1 MPPKPHSGRLRSGM
15 RAGLSAGVATF
26 AVGLAFGLVARPVI
40 GAIAAI
46 VMSVV
51 VFAGSAQLAAT
62 GVLAGGGSP
71 AAAVIAGLLMNL
83 RFLPMGIAAASA
95 FRGRAWRRAL
105 EAQTLVDA
113 SWAISGDSAGHFDR
127 ELLIGATIPQ
137 VIGWWA
143 GTAAGALAGAA
154 LADTNALGL
163 DAIFPAFFLA
173 LLIDQVRDR
182 RSLLA
187 AALGAA
193 VCLVLIPST
202 PAGIPVA
209 ASAAGA
215 LIGLRSRR
223 DAGSVGEGGS

>member
-1 MPPKPHSGRLRSGM
+1 MPCNPHPGGLRSGI

-40 GAIAAI
+40 GAGAAI
-46 VMSVV
+46 AMSVL
-51 VFAGSAQLAAT
+51 VFAGSAQLAAI
-62 GVLAGGGSP
+62 GVLAGGGST
-71 AAAVIAGLLMNL
+71 AAAALAGLLMNL
-83 RFLPMGIAAASA
+83 RFLPMGVAAASA

-113 SWAISGDSAGHFDR
+113 SWAIAGDDAGRFDR

-137 VIGWWA
+137 AVGWWT
-143 GTAAGALAGAA
+143 GTVAGAFGGAA
-154 LADTNALGL
+154 LAQTHALGL

-173 LLIDQVRDR
+173 LLIDQLGDR
-182 RSLLA
+182 RSLVA
-187 AALGAA
+187 AVLGGA
-193 VCLVLIPST
+193 VCLALIPSA

-223 DAGSVGEGGS
+223 GAGATREECR